1 MERISNSG
9 LLGAALIGAGVGLAA
24 VGVALIIPAA
34 TDWSMNTLEKAVQKG
49 RENLAASAE
58 TAANFA
64 GQIASRAQQ
73 TFNDAA
79 KTAKHTTAKA
89 ASAVENAARN
99 VREYAS

>member
-9 LLGAALIGAGVGLAA
+9 LLGAALIGFGLGITAM
-24 VGVALIIPAA
+24 GVALVVPAF
-34 TDWSMNTLEKAVQKG
+34 TDWSMNTLERAVQKG
-49 RENLAASAE
+49 RDNLAASAE

-73 TFNDAA
+73 TFSEAA
-79 KTAKHTTAKA
+79 KTARQTTARA
-89 ASAVENAARN
+89 AGAVENAARN